1 MKDRGITMKKKPG
14 KKIWIISALVLILAL
29 AAGLTAYKAHRVYV
43 ANQRVILLAF
53 DDYNAVN
60 WEEYFDLFD
69 KYNVKVT
76 YFVNASEPTDFC
88 YKAIERGHEI
98 GYHTVGHVNLTEVSR
113 DEFYEQAIAP
123 IEVFREKGIE
133 LTSFAYP
140 YGEYEDWMNEELLQ
154 HYNTLRGAW
163 YYDVKSKAD
172 MQHCFMESYPLDNTY
187 FESDDQFREKIV
199 ALLDRFCAGGSGI
212 VTSMYSHAIDSD
224 GAWCVSPDRLEI
236 LFQEAQ
242 KRDIRFCTFKEWQ
255 TPYSITEKI
264 RSLFTH

>member
-1 MKDRGITMKKKPG
+1 MKVKKKLS
-14 KKIWIISALVLILAL
+14 KKTWIISALGLILAL
-29 AAGLTAYKAHRVYV
+29 TAGLSVYKAHRVYV
-43 ANQRVILLAF
+43 ANQKVILLAF
-53 DDYNAVN
+53 DDYNAPT

-76 YFVNASEPTDFC
+76 YFINASEPTDFC

-98 GYHTVGHVNLTEVSR
+98 GYHTMDHARLTEVSQ

-140 YGEYEDWMNEELLQ
+140 YGYYEEWMNEELLQ
-154 HYNTLRGAW
+154 YYNTLRGAW
-163 YYDVKSKAD
+163 FYDVKSKED
-172 MQHCFMESYPLDNTY
+172 IQHCFIESYPLDNTY
-187 FESDDQFREKIV
+187 FESDEQFREKIV
-199 ALLDRFCAGGSGI
+199 ALLDNFCAEGPGA
-212 VTSMYSHAIDSD
+212 VTSMYSHAIDPG
-224 GAWCVSPDRLEI
+224 GAWCVAPERLEI

-255 TPYSITEKI
+255 TPYSIREKI
-264 RSLFTH
+264 HSLFAP